1 MNQIQTTH
9 NMIAMEALQVGL
21 PIKLGSPT
29 FLKVKGI
36 AKAISQWANDKIRPE
51 LRIIPVTYNKVKTDL
66 ENSSYSDLSGT
77 RITVPRGL
85 KGYLNDYTETL
96 FETFLVVEN
105 LQKDVLIPFSTWL
118 SLKLVSPGSLAD
130 VSAVRDLRGYTEIPV
145 TKAQSMLSGFVDPNS
160 RREQTELKNV
170 YPSITVM
177 KTTWDNINALAT
189 RYLETN
195 PTKVLQTVNDIA
207 EKIDRLIKAIE
218 ALPPEQ
224 SKLSA
229 QSAVVLSGICAQMAE
244 AVDLYGIIGVLVREL
259 SVVGMRNVE
268 EVQPAAKTSGKRR
281 KDMALESLDLGAG
294 CMLSFDGH
302 AVDYDSLISIIDR
315 KGTSPQRLPIS
326 DFKWVIE
333 EGLAEAVSDGDMGLW
348 ENSMVYAIRFQDYF
362 YPVANLNVIAL
373 TAAAGHES
381 IEVVYIDYDDLVAG
395 LDATPAY

>member
-36 AKAISQWANDKIRPE
+36 AKAISQWANDKVRPE
-51 LRIIPVTYNKVKTDL
+51 LRITPVTYNKVKVDL
-66 ENSSYSDLSGT
+66 ENSAYSDLSGT

-96 FETFLVVEN
+96 FETFLIVEN
-105 LQKDVLIPFSTWL
+105 IQKDVLIPFSTWL

-130 VSAVRDLRGYTEIPV
+130 VSAVRDLRGYTEIPIS
-145 TKAQSMLSGFVDPNS
+145 KAQSMLSGFVDPNS
-160 RREQTELKNV
+160 RREATELKNV

-207 EKIDRLIKAIE
+207 VKIDRLIKAIE
-218 ALPPEQ
+218 ALPEDQ
-224 SKLSA
+224 AKLSA
-229 QSAVVLSGICAQMAE
+229 QSTVVLSGICAQMAE
-244 AVDLYGIIGVLVREL
+244 AVDLYGIIGMLVREL

-268 EVQPAAKTSGKRR
+268 EVQPAAKISGKRR
-281 KDMALESLDLGAG
+281 KDMAMESLDLGAG

-302 AVDYDSLISIIDR
+302 SVDYDSLISLIDR
-315 KGTSPQRLPIS
+315 NGSSPQRLPIA
-326 DFKWVIE
+326 DFEWVIE
-333 EGLAEAVSDGDMGLW
+333 EGLAEAVVEGDMSSW
-348 ENSMVYAIRFQDYF
+348 ENSMVYAIKFDGFF

-381 IEVVYIDYDDLVAG
+381 IEVVYIDHDSLIAS
-395 LDATPAY
+395 LSTPN